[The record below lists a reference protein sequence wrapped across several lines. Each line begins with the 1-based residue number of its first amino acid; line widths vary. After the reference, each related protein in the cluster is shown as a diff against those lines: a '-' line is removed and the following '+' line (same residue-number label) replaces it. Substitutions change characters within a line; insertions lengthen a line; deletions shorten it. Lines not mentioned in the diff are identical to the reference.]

1 MVSESIL
8 NNSQIINNQN
18 NEGFYPISYTH
29 LNPNEKMI
37 DLFSDFKNLLS
48 FTINDLTYIPTNE
61 DLIIFLKNFKVSI
74 LGFSIK
80 FYRSLCYFIN
90 NNQEENFRYLFS
102 KIVDSNINNITYFS
116 KIYRKCLKKFY
127 LII

>member
-80 FYRSLCYFIN
+80 FYRSLWYFIN
-90 NNQEENFRYLFS
+90 NNKE
-102 KIVDSNINNITYFS
+102 
-116 KIYRKCLKKFY
+116 
-127 LII
+127 